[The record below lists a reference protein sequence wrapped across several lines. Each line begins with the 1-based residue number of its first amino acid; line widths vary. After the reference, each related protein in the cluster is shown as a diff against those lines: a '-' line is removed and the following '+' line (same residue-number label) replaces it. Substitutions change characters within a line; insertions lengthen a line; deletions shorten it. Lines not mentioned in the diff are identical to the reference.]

1 MPLGPKTTMATGAV
15 TGITWVEVA
24 MATTWEVEAE
34 ATATTWE
41 AEAMGTTWEGVAVEV
56 TETIWE
62 EVVEAG
68 EVTRAVVRTPGGA
81 AATR

>member
-1 MPLGPKTTMATGAV
+1 MPLGPKTTMATGVV
-15 TGITWVEVA
+15 TGITWVAEA

-41 AEAMGTTWEGVAVEV
+41 AEAMGTTWEGVAV
-56 TETIWE
+56 TATIWE

-68 EVTRAVVRTPGGA
+68 TRAVVRTPVGA
-81 AATR
+81 AATK

>member
-15 TGITWVEVA
+15 TGMEVA

-41 AEAMGTTWEGVAVEV
+41 AEAMGATWEGVAV
-56 TETIWE
+56 TATIWE

-68 EVTRAVVRTPGGA
+68 TRAVVRTPGGV